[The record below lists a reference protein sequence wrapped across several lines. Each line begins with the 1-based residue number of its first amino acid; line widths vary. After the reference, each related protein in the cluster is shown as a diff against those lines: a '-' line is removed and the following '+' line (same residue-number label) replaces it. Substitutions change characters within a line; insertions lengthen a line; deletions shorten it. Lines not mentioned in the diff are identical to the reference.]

1 MWKKIFAIHSF
12 KGRIC
17 DYTVFSIPFLS
28 FYVVIFFL
36 FYHFSSHVPEAHFLC
51 PCNNYILNCTILIK
65 CSTFDASVF
74 VQLFSPNILPFFS
87 TILLLFFFP
96 FFLALHQHL
105 PFHYF
110 HLLPLLLTFFITFFY
125 FFSRCTF
132 FSFLCDIRLQY
143 HSPHFHPLLT
153 PHSTPSTNNQCT
165 WHLR

>member
-17 DYTVFSIPFLS
+17 DYTVFSISFLS

-36 FYHFSSHVPEAHFLC
+36 FYQFSSHVPEPHFLC

-87 TILLLFFFP
+87 TILLLFFS
-96 FFLALHQHL
+96 
-105 PFHYF
+105 
-110 HLLPLLLTFFITFFY
+110 
-125 FFSRCTF
+125 FFSLSISIFLSTTF
-132 FSFLCDIRLQY
+132 IFSPFSLPSSSPSSISSPVAPSYLFLRDIHSQH
-143 HSPHFHPLLT
+143 HSPHFHPILT